1 MNKELKAYGEELKQK
16 YGVELYEVIVTVGDA
31 ETANQKEA
39 TFYFKKPSPADFGRF
54 IKDSGQKTITAMT
67 NLIASTL
74 VDEQKT
80 ELAELTAEFPGIV
93 VPVASELL
101 KLLGVTAEAMVKKL

>member
-1 MNKELKAYGEELKQK
+1 MIKEALKEKYGEI
-16 YGVELYEVIVTVGDA
+16 LYEVSVSVGDV
-31 ETANQKEA
+31 EIGNNKDV

-54 IKDSGQKTITAMT
+54 IKDSGQKTINAMT
-67 NLIASTL
+67 NLISSTI
-74 VDEQKT
+74 VEEQKT
-80 ELAELTAEFPGIV
+80 EFATITEEFPGIV